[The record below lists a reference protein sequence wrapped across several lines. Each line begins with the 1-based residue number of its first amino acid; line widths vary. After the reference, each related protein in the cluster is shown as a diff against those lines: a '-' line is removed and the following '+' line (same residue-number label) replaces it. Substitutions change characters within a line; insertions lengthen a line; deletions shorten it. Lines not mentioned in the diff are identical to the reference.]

1 VTPGTY
7 DVVIYH
13 LGQDDSKKCTGRRL
27 AKFNLAQEVHTAR
40 AVPSNAILL
49 DPQAR
54 KALSCEDRHRRVI
67 VAIDCSWKKAGS
79 VFAALRTKTAHRSL
93 PYLVAA
99 NPVNY
104 GKPAKLTTAEA
115 LAAAF
120 YILNDPEE
128 AHIMM
133 DKFKWGPHF
142 LILNHEPL
150 EAYRTATSSQQVVE
164 RMHDFFPPSWAIKPD
179 ELSSDQPR

>member
-1 VTPGTY
+1 VIPVKY
-7 DVVIYH
+7 DLVIYH

-27 AKFNLAQEVHTAR
+27 AKFSLAQEVHTAR
-40 AVPSNAILL
+40 FVPSNAILL
-49 DPQAR
+49 DPRAR
-54 KALSCEDRHRRVI
+54 KALSREDRHRRVI
-67 VAIDCSWKKAGS
+67 AAIDCSWKKAED
-79 VFAALRTKTAHRSL
+79 VFAALRTKTARRSL

-115 LAAAF
+115 LAAAL
-120 YILNDPEE
+120 YILDDPEE
-128 AHIMM
+128 ARILM

-150 EAYRTATSSQQVVE
+150 EAYRTADSSQQVVA
-164 RMHDFFPPSWAIKPD
+164 RMKDFFPPGWAVK
-179 ELSSDQPR
+179 SDDSFRRQPR